1 MQRRDFL
8 QRSLQ
13 LGMALA
19 LGGVSTASQA
29 NVQREQRLKLYN
41 IHTGEHLDAC
51 LFSEGLLLKDQ
62 LRHLNHLMR
71 DYRNNEQIEMDVALY
86 RQMLLMQQHFGGKPL
101 EIISGYRS
109 PATNDMLRRQS
120 DGVAKKSL
128 HMEGK
133 AVDIRISG
141 VSTRDLQKAALAMH
155 RGGVGYY
162 PKSGFVHIDTGRI
175 RSW

>member
-1 MQRRDFL
+1 MQRREFL
-8 QRSLQ
+8 NRGLQ

-19 LGGVSTASQA
+19 LGGASSSSLA
-29 NVQREQRLKLYN
+29 TISREQRLKLYN

-51 LFSEGLLLKDQ
+51 LFANGKLRNDQ
-62 LRHLNHLMR
+62 LSDLNYLMR
-71 DYRNNEQIEMDVALY
+71 DYRNNEQIEIDVALY
-86 RQMLLMQQHFGGKPL
+86 RQMLKLQQHFGGKPL

-109 PATNDMLRRQS
+109 PATNELLRRQS

-133 AVDIRISG
+133 AVDIHIAG
-141 VSTRDLQKAALAMH
+141 VSTRDLQKAALAMGQ
-155 RGGVGYY
+155 GGVGYY
-162 PKSGFVHIDTGRI
+162 PKSGFVHIDTGRV